1 MAPEAR
7 EYHEFFRGIRRSA
20 LRGAVAAIAILA
32 IYFGVAAAMGGWVV
46 PAIVAAGFPEARL
59 PLSFLT
65 IAAVLPFVFLVQR
78 VCFGIS
84 ERWLHSVAG
93 RFRWAVAGRAALV
106 VVPAF
111 ALLGAADWVLDGAA
125 APPATSLAMG
135 AAILLALLIA
145 PLQSMAEEYL
155 FRGLLTRSVATW
167 FGPSIVSLAMSL
179 LVTAVLFAAFH
190 GTADPWRLAFYL
202 AFGVAAS
209 LITWRTGGLES
220 ASVMHAANNLAA
232 IVVTVWLAGDHRV
245 ADPDAAGSPRQLLGI
260 AVCAIVTAGIWIVS
274 SRAGDQRRAGEGAG
288 GSAISSGGRAR

>member
-1 MAPEAR
+1 MSPAAR
-7 EYHEFFRGIRRSA
+7 EYHEFYRGIRHSG
-20 LRGAVAAIAILA
+20 LRGAVAAVAILA
-32 IYFGVAAAMGGWVV
+32 IYFGLAAAMGGWVV

-78 VCFGIS
+78 IAFGVRG
-84 ERWLHSVAG
+84 RWLHAVTG
-93 RFRWAVAGRAALV
+93 RFRWGVAGRAGLLV
-106 VVPAF
+106 APAF
-111 ALLGAADWVLDGAA
+111 ALLGALDWMLDGAPS
-125 APPATSLAMG
+125 PPAVSAAMA
-135 AAILLALLIA
+135 AAILLALLLA

-179 LVTAVLFAAFH
+179 LITAVLFAAFH

-209 LITWRTGGLES
+209 LVTWRTGGLES

-232 IVVTVWLAGDHRV
+232 IVVTVWLGGDHRV
-245 ADPDAAGSPRQLLGI
+245 ADPEAAGSPRQLLGI

-274 SRAGDQRRAGEGAG
+274 SRAGDQRRTDE
-288 GSAISSGGRAR
+288 RAV

>member
-1 MAPEAR
+1 MAPETR
-7 EYHEFFRGIRRSA
+7 EYHEFFRGIRRSG
-20 LRGAVAAIAILA
+20 LRGAVAAVAILA
-32 IYFGVAAAMGGWVV
+32 IYFGVAAVMGGWVV

-78 VCFGIS
+78 VCFGTS
-84 ERWLHSVAG
+84 GRWLHSVAG

-209 LITWRTGGLES
+209 LITWRTGGVES
-220 ASVMHAANNLAA
+220 ASVMHAAKQPRRHRGHGVARRRPPRRRPRRRGLAA
-232 IVVTVWLAGDHRV
+232 PAARHRGVRDRHRRDLDRLLARGRS
-245 ADPDAAGSPRQLLGI
+245 APSGR
-260 AVCAIVTAGIWIVS
+260 
-274 SRAGDQRRAGEGAG
+274 G
-288 GSAISSGGRAR
+288 G